1 MTKPCILSIFIF
13 VIIINIFQVKS
24 SFYSSHSSASST
36 KLGEKSFHQKQR
48 EELLSQSVLGMTIF
62 LDNLVLENKGISR
75 KIYDK
80 IVSSFRVL
88 VHPKISSKK
97 FYHAYSVLLLSAGT
111 RVILEY
117 GNYVGE
123 NKTKEIIPNFLSS
136 TSRQSDDSYKN
147 KYHYLNGH
155 DGLKFIKIDN
165 DEYKNKKYDLEQDD
179 VIKCFIFNITNFKD
193 LLDNFKKG
201 WEAKDYIIGLH
212 DCQTFTAQLILKLQA
227 VRINPDERLRT
238 SEKLSITNE
247 LMDAFY
253 YTENDINNK
262 IGRIP
267 VIGLGY
273 DFMIYPWIVKPIKN
287 FYNIGKFFYNVYNAY
302 NYFKKEE
309 NDNLEEKYKNT
320 KSKFND
326 FWDVLKNKN
335 PHFKEAYYAYKNYQD
350 NL

>member
-1 MTKPCILSIFIF
+1 MEI
-13 VIIINIFQVKS
+13 
-24 SFYSSHSSASST
+24 
-36 KLGEKSFHQKQR
+36 
-48 EELLSQSVLGMTIF
+48 
-62 LDNLVLENKGISR
+62 
-75 KIYDK
+75 
-80 IVSSFRVL
+80 
-88 VHPKISSKK
+88 
-97 FYHAYSVLLLSAGT
+97 
-111 RVILEY
+111 
-117 GNYVGE
+117 
-123 NKTKEIIPNFLSS
+123 KTKEIIPNFLSS

-155 DGLKFIKIDN
+155 DGLRFIKIDN
-165 DEYKNKKYDLEQDD
+165 DEYENKKYDLEQDD